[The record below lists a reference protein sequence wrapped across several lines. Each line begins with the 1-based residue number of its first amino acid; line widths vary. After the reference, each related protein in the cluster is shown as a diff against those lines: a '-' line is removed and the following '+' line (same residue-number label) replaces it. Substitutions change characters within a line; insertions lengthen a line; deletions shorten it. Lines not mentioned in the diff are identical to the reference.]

1 MILSDESVAKIKEKA
16 SHYPEQKSAIL
27 PALTVAYEQVGY
39 VDETIYREIARV
51 IKIPY
56 IEIAEAATF
65 YTMFS
70 KNPRGKYRIMACHN
84 ISCAL
89 RGADSMIKY
98 LEEKL
103 GLSLGETT
111 PDNLFTLESMECL
124 GSCSTAP
131 MLQINDDFHENLTRE
146 KVDTLI
152 DQLKGQD

>member
-1 MILSDESVAKIKEKA
+1 MILSDESIAKIKEKA
-16 SHYPEQKSAIL
+16 SHYPVQKSAIL

-56 IEIAEAATF
+56 LEIAEAATF

-70 KNPRGKYRIMACHN
+70 KSPRGKYRVIACHN

-98 LEEKL
+98 LEKKYAI
-103 GLSLGETT
+103 SLG
-111 PDNLFTLESMECL
+111 
-124 GSCSTAP
+124 
-131 MLQINDDFHENLTRE
+131 
-146 KVDTLI
+146 
-152 DQLKGQD
+152 